1 MRLRL
6 RSSNLTPRSPRALAV
21 AKWFIRG
28 WGARA
33 VAFGIGFAVF
43 GALEWDRASA
53 SVGWPTAE
61 GTVVESRVHH
71 TTRTNRGRTS
81 NSYAPHVT
89 YRYSVDGRELES
101 RRIAFRVS
109 GSSQSEAKAV
119 VDRYPAGSAV
129 TVHHSPDDP
138 SLACLEPGA
147 DDWQWVPLAVGAVAV
162 LVGMCIAWILP
173 GKIEALMLERAAAT
187 SPEG

>member
-1 MRLRL
+1 V
-6 RSSNLTPRSPRALAV
+6 N
-21 AKWFIRG
+21 
-28 WGARA
+28 
-33 VAFGIGFAVF
+33 
-43 GALEWDRASA
+43 
-53 SVGWPTAE
+53 
-61 GTVVESRVHH
+61 
-71 TTRTNRGRTS
+71 
-81 NSYAPHVT
+81 

-119 VDRYPAGSAV
+119 VDRYPSGSAV

-147 DDWQWVPLAVGAVAV
+147 DDWQWVPLAVGSVAV

-173 GKIEALMLERAAAT
+173 GKIEARMRKV
-187 SPEG
+187 G

>member
-28 WGARA
+28 WGALA

-173 GKIEALMLERAAAT
+173 GKIEARMLERAAAT